1 MYRRVLGRE
10 ASERELELANQFLE
24 SSTLVQYA
32 QALLETNEV
41 IFWP

>member
-1 MYRRVLGRE
+1 VLGRE
-10 ASERELELANQFLE
+10 PSERELQLAGEFLE

-32 QALLETNEV
+32 QALLSTNEV